1 MGQQW
6 PAAGSGALNIRHFE
20 GGRHYLTY
28 HSLVLGQKTGRE
40 HSPAHQQKIGLK
52 IYRARPRP
60 SEQDPVSPSVSLSPQ
75 EASISLLSFSIRR
88 QTE

>member
-20 GGRHYLTY
+20 GGRHYLHYPY

-40 HSPAHQQKIGLK
+40 HSAAHQQKIGLK
-52 IYRARPRP
+52 IY
-60 SEQDPVSPSVSLSPQ
+60 
-75 EASISLLSFSIRR
+75 
-88 QTE
+88 